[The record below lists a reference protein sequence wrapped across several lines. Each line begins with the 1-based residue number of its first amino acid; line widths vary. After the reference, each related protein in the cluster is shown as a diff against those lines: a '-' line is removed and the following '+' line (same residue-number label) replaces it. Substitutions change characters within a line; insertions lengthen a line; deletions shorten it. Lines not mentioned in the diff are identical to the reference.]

1 MAPIQAQTA
10 ATVRKLL
17 DQVVAQDLN
26 LDVRLYTTTDME
38 SAAPSAVSYLGANLS
53 LQTAAS
59 GTEGLRSNFK
69 FGQRTF
75 FSRTSGV
82 DTVLAAIPSAGEF
95 WVRDLIVP
103 VSPILTG
110 SGISNGVL
118 SLRQG
123 QSSAG
128 IQTLADRIANLG
140 TDGSDTEQHV
150 ATMLRIVEQLE
161 AQTDRRQAFA
171 IVSDIS
177 DLTKPDLV
185 FDFSHPAN
193 SEADRKLAL
202 QFFKQ
207 TGLIKLFTK
216 DGVKNL
222 VDYVIGVEAGL
233 DSNGRK
239 NRSGTS
245 METIVESYLKQ
256 FCLTHKLTYLPQA
269 TSSAIKSKWGF
280 DVPVDKSSRRF
291 DFAISNSKKLV
302 LMEVNFYGGGG
313 SKLKATAG
321 EYRGLH
327 NYLKDAGYEFVW
339 ITDGQGW
346 ESTKEP
352 LGEAFEEL
360 DYIWNL
366 NWLSRGYLEDLF

>member
-1 MAPIQAQTA
+1 MKITPKISKSGINKYDQAFNEFYATLRPSLKLWDYFVNWDKVYRNTKQIEIQ
-10 ATVRKLL
+10 
-17 DQVVAQDLN
+17 LN
-26 LDVRLYTTTDME
+26 LWNYLLGKSDFDSEFLE
-38 SAAPSAVSYLGANLS
+38 LLEQHPEIVS
-53 LQTAAS
+53 
-59 GTEGLRSNFK
+59 
-69 FGQRTF
+69 
-75 FSRTSGV
+75 
-82 DTVLAAIPSAGEF
+82 AIPSLI
-95 WVRDLIVP
+95 VRD
-103 VSPILTG
+103 G
-110 SGISNGVL
+110 SGS
-118 SLRQG
+118 
-123 QSSAG
+123 
-128 IQTLADRIANLG
+128 
-140 TDGSDTEQHV
+140 
-150 ATMLRIVEQLE
+150 
-161 AQTDRRQAFA
+161 QAFA

-177 DLTKPDLV
+177 DITKPDLV
-185 FDFSHPAN
+185 FDFSHAAH

-245 METIVESYLKQ
+245 METIVESYLRQ

-291 DFAISNSKKLV
+291 DFAISNGKKLV

-321 EYRGLH
+321 EYKGLH